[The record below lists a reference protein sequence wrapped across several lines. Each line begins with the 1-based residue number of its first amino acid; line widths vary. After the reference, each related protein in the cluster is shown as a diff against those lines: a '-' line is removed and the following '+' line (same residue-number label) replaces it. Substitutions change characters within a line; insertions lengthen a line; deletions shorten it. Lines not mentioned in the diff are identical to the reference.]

1 MKINYL
7 GLTSASLKRNQNPI
21 QKFCTA
27 GQQETSESPISG
39 EFELIV
45 LVNS

>member
-45 LVNS
+45 SVNS